1 LFHLPINSVG
11 KLFLNS
17 PSGNDALPFDSMVF
31 VAGLILWT
39 VVGYLLML
47 CYRRYWT
54 GEVYG
59 KILLVGLPIIYF
71 LLLEFAQLFITSR
84 ITDVNDVICGYL
96 KGLRWEWCYNPLTFT
111 IRLKVCQAELDL
123 LKIPL
128 LVYGVFILL
137 AGLQPFDWHFSS

>member
-1 LFHLPINSVG
+1 MFHLPINSVG

-96 KGLRWEWCYNPLTFT
+96 GIAMGMVL
-111 IRLKVCQAELDL
+111 
-123 LKIPL
+123 
-128 LVYGVFILL
+128 
-137 AGLQPFDWHFSS
+137 